1 LSKFVVACSD
11 LLEAEGRT
19 LRRES
24 VRVGVLLIF
33 ALVAGIMALAGVL
46 LLTLGLFL
54 ALAKPMGDAGAAI
67 LLGALIVILSGAAA
81 WLIHRQSQ

>member
-1 LSKFVVACSD
+1 MVACSD

-24 VRVGVLLIF
+24 VRVGLLLVF

-46 LLTLGLFL
+46 LLAFGLFL

-67 LLGALIVILSGAAA
+67 LLGALIVIISGAAA
-81 WLIHRQSQ
+81 WLIHRQAQ